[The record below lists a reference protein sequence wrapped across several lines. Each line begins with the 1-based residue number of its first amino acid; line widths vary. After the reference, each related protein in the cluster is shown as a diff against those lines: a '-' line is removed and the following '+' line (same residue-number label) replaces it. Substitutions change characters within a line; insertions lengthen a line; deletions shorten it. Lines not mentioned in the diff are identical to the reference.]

1 MPPDTGQASLHEKIR
16 RRSAGVCLYGL
27 APPKL
32 ATEPGRLAEIVAQ
45 QRARLTS
52 LAPDGVIVYDIQD
65 ESARTAEARP
75 FPFLPTIDPDVY
87 ARSHLAGVDAPK
99 IVYRCV
105 RNDSAASFAAWLD
118 AVALGP
124 SPRFSV
130 LVGGASAQDGAAGL
144 ELSEAYRIARQRCP
158 SLIVG
163 GIAIAERHA
172 RRGDE
177 HARLLNKI
185 EQGCQFFVTQAV
197 YDASATKSMLSD
209 YALGLE
215 AGRQPPASVVMTFS
229 PCGSTRTLEL
239 MKWLGISFP
248 RWLENELR
256 HGADNIL
263 ERSLRLCE
271 QLFAEVWD
279 YAREKKLP
287 IGINVESVS
296 IRKDEVEAS
305 VELFRLLRSRM
316 QAGSTLEA
324 PAAPTQTAAAHVA
337 DRQSTGSH

>member
-1 MPPDTGQASLHEKIR
+1 M
-16 RRSAGVCLYGL
+16 CLYGL

-65 ESARTAEARP
+65 ESARTTEARP
-75 FPFLPTIDPDVY
+75 FPFLPTIDPDLY
-87 ARSHLAGVDAPK
+87 AHSHLAEVEAPR

-105 RNDSAASFAAWLD
+105 RNDSTASFAAWLD

-130 LVGGASAQDGAAGL
+130 LVGGASAQDRAAGL
-144 ELSEAYRIARQRCP
+144 ALTEAYRMVRPRCP
-158 SLIVG
+158 SLLVG

-177 HARLLNKI
+177 HERLLHKI
-185 EQGCQFFVTQAV
+185 EQGCEFFVTQAV

-215 AGRQPPASVVMTFS
+215 AARQPPAPVVITFS

-256 HGADNIL
+256 HGGDNIL

-271 QLFAEVWD
+271 QVFAEVWD

-296 IRKDEVEAS
+296 IRRDEVEAS
-305 VELFRLLRSRM
+305 AELFRLLRSRM
-316 QAGSTLEA
+316 QAGITLEA
-324 PAAPTQTAAAHVA
+324 PGALTPPAAAPIA
-337 DRQSTGSH
+337 DRQRTASQ